1 MRAAAKQTSESGD
14 NMEDSDLL
22 SLDDESSGKFF
33 YVGDDV
39 TLNVI
44 PGVALVLVGALCELP
59 VHHLRPLI
67 I

>member
-44 PGVALVLVGALCELP
+44 PGVALVLVGAMCES
-59 VHHLRPLI
+59 
-67 I
+67 